1 MAQSNDLTELI
12 KIIYK
17 WRKPMIIMLAIAIVL
32 SVVITLFFM
41 PEYFKSSVNFY
52 PSNPI
57 MTDRQV
63 LYSQSAG
70 EIEIDYFG
78 SSGDV
83 DRILTLAY
91 TSGIIDYIINKFH
104 LVEHYGYDSTKTL
117 ARYNTREKFENNY
130 NVIET
135 EYGAI
140 EISVWDTDPNL
151 AAEIAN
157 HIAFTIDNHNK
168 DMLLR
173 DKRLIIETFKKQ
185 ADAKEILVDKL
196 KDSISTAKKNNI
208 SSETL
213 LILESKLQAA
223 VEDYHGDKKIL
234 EQNSTTVNTDFSTIH
249 ITEEAYPAVKKDKPV
264 RSLIVIGVTLG
275 TFLFMVILAVIT
287 ENFRKIKNQLA
298 NA

>member
-17 WRKPMIIMLAIAIVL
+17 WRKPMIIVLTIAVIL
-32 SVVITLFFM
+32 SCVISFLM

-130 NVIET
+130 RVVET

-185 ADAKEILVDKL
+185 ADVKELLVDKL
-196 KDSISTAKKNNI
+196 KDSISTSKKNHTD
-208 SSETL
+208 SETL

-223 VEDYHGDKKIL
+223 IDDYNGDKKIL
-234 EQNSTTVNTDFSTIH
+234 EQNLTTVNTDFSTIH
-249 ITEEAYPAVKKDKPV
+249 VTEEAFPAVKKDKPV

-287 ENFRKIKNQLA
+287 ENFRKIKKQMA